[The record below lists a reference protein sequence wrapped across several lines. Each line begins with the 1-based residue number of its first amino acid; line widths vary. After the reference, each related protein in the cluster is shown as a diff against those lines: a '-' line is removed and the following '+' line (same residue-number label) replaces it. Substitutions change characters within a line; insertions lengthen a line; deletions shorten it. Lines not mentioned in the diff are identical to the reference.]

1 MKVLFEPSTEDEFHE
16 ALSHLV
22 TTAESNGVPVFGG
35 WDAMTRSGGRSIGIE
50 IYPVEEG

>member
-22 TTAESNGVPVFGG
+22 TTAEANGVPVFGG
-35 WDAMTRSGGRSIGIE
+35 WDATRSGETSIGIE